1 MKVLEHCHA
10 LARPPKSKID
20 LLLINPGDES
30 LLTIL
35 LSECMNEKRSF
46 YGRVDHFYNNLK
58 NVTFADLFSTGIAN
72 PSNVLPEKPS
82 TLLLSEG
89 RSLQEQFETAVQ
101 DSVQKRLEELENQAQ
116 SAVSRMELLERN
128 NLDLT
133 IAREQLIAQLNKK
146 REALEVKMTSLT
158 V

>member
-10 LARPPKSKID
+10 LARPPNSRID
-20 LLLINPGDES
+20 KLLSNPGDES
-30 LLTIL
+30 LLSVL

-46 YGRVDHFYNNLK
+46 YGRIEHFYHNLK
-58 NVTFADLFSTGIAN
+58 NVTFADLFSTGTVN
-72 PSNVLPEKPS
+72 PSNVLPEEPS

-89 RSLQEQFETAVQ
+89 RRLQEQFETAVQ

-116 SAVSRMELLERN
+116 SAISRMKLLERS

-133 IAREQLIAQLNKK
+133 VAREQLVAQLNKK
-146 REALEVKMTSLT
+146 REALEVKMSSST